1 MTRYYIKHNGN
12 KEACQVM
19 FKHFHGYYDSWIAK
33 REQEVLDACPYYVC
47 DSVYPEAGTFTE
59 FKPDCTEFT
68 IGRRRPI

>member
-33 REQEVLDACPYYVC
+33 REREVLDEYPYYVC
-47 DSVYPEAGTFTE
+47 DSVYPEVGDFTRT
-59 FKPDCTEFT
+59 KPDCIEFT
-68 IGRRRPI
+68 LGRRRPI

>member
-33 REQEVLDACPYYVC
+33 REREVLDACPYYVC
-47 DSVYPEAGTFTE
+47 DSDSENIGEFTPN
-59 FKPDCTEFT
+59 KPDCCEFKLE
-68 IGRRRPI
+68 RRRPI